1 MRLAELEE
9 MMHEEPGEAE
19 AAIAELV
26 SNSNV
31 EELAHIATDGRVE
44 ALKLRAID
52 GLADV
57 GGPEAAAALAEML
70 ESVNR
75 PFLEG
80 GTEQQLEHK
89 ARQARLV
96 QSLARVRGV
105 PAPAGRS
112 QEDIAEFLES
122 CREP

>member
-57 GGPEAAAALAEML
+57 GGPEAATALAEML

-89 ARQARLV
+89 ARQGRLV

-112 QEDIAEFLES
+112 QEDIAEFIEEFRRS
-122 CREP
+122 